1 MFWIYDTK
9 ENRTATRTPIS
20 IRCTAVRVCQ
30 AMNIKHE
37 GVEETDKPEEARRFI
52 IKEA

>member
-1 MFWIYDTK
+1 MFYIYDTK
-9 ENRTATRTPIS
+9 NKKTATKS
-20 IRCTAVRVCQ
+20 GWQIRCNAARVCQ

-37 GVEETDKPEEARRFI
+37 GVEETDKPENERRFI